1 MLYQYSIYII
11 YFYLQGG
18 GITCEGRDDA
28 AEFADIRSAMKV
40 LLFSDMEIWEV
51 LKLLAALLHMGN
63 IKYRA
68 TVVGMKLNYAN
79 YYKYIVD
86 KTDLILSFMTSR

>member
-1 MLYQYSIYII
+1 MYVVSIYMCNINPC
-11 YFYLQGG
+11 LQGG

-40 LLFSDMEIWEV
+40 LLFSDVEIWEI
-51 LKLLAALLHMGN
+51 LKLLAALLHIGN

-68 TVVGMKLNYAN
+68 TVVGTKFNRNLTHSLRFN
-79 YYKYIVD
+79 
-86 KTDLILSFMTSR
+86 LINWN